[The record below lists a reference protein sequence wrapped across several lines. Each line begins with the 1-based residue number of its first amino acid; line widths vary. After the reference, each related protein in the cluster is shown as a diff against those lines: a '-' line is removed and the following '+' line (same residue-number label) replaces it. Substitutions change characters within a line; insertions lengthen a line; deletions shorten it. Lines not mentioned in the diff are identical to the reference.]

1 MSSSLECSL
10 AGGQLPLFRSTIS
23 KDKKNKTKMSEKQ
36 KIAIFDIDGTIF
48 RKNLQFELINELSWI
63 NVFPRKVRDQIV
75 TLYTNWLEHKGTYEQ
90 YRLGLVELYEKHI
103 KGCTLADVK
112 RASEMVVSFHQ
123 DRTYIFAESLI
134 KKLRSENYHL
144 IAISGSP
151 VEIVN
156 EYNNRHLKFD
166 AVFGSAYDLDEK
178 NVYTGEIHNEPVK
191 NKGTLV
197 HKYMSEHPNLTLE
210 DSYGMGDTESDVS
223 LLEIVANPIAFN
235 PNENLKA
242 IAQQKGWR
250 IVVEKKDV
258 VYDITQCVNLNLV

>member
-1 MSSSLECSL
+1 
-10 AGGQLPLFRSTIS
+10 
-23 KDKKNKTKMSEKQ
+23 MSEKQ

-63 NVFPRKVRDQIV
+63 GIFPRKVRDQIV

-90 YRLGLVELYEKHI
+90 YRVGLVELYEKYI
-103 KGCTLADVK
+103 RGCKLSDVEK
-112 RASEMVVSFHQ
+112 ASKMVISFHQ

-151 VEIVN
+151 IEVVR
-156 EYNNRHLKFD
+156 EYNKRHLKFD
-166 AVFGSAYDLDEK
+166 AVFGSVYDLDEK
-178 NVYTGEIHNEPVK
+178 KVYTGEIHNEPVK
-191 NKGTLV
+191 NKGSLV
-197 HKYMSEHPNLTLE
+197 HQYVLDHNLTLE
-210 DSYGMGDTESDVS
+210 NSYGMGDTESDAS
-223 LLEIVANPIAFN
+223 FLDIVANPIAFN

-258 VYDITQCVNLNLV
+258 VYEISLCDVLL